1 MINIR
6 YHVYSLVAVF
16 LALAI
21 GVAAG
26 STVVQRSVVDNLR
39 SNQGRI
45 EKNLD
50 SLQAE
55 NGDLRA
61 RITALEKRSGSLS
74 DAGPTTLLADEL
86 VGKPVVL
93 IRVQGV
99 AGDVLDRVRNALS
112 VAGAETVADIEVKAA
127 STDPDTLTAL
137 ADQLGLDPDQRQP
150 EQVEQAVG
158 EQLGT
163 LLAAIGTTASGRVG
177 QATAHTTIGDTE
189 PPATDPEP
197 SREARALRDYAN
209 ALDNAGLLSV
219 RGTLGKDAGVPDQAP
234 DVLIIG
240 GMTTQFDPVPL
251 LHPLLDVL
259 ADADRPVTLA
269 ADASLANPPNEGEK
283 ASGIVA
289 TVRGAGRLRD
299 RVSTVDVLDD
309 FAGLAAMVLGLAD
322 LAGGQIGHYGVGEGA
337 DALLPTRHP

>member
-1 MINIR
+1 MINVR

-39 SNQGRI
+39 STQGRI

-50 SLQAE
+50 SLQAD
-55 NGDLRA
+55 NNDLQV
-61 RITALEKRSGSLS
+61 RIGALEKRSGSLS
-74 DAGPTTLLADEL
+74 DDGPTSLLADEL
-86 VGKPVVL
+86 TGKPVVL

-99 AGDVLDRVRNALS
+99 AGDVLDRVRNTLS
-112 VAGAETVADIEVKAA
+112 VAGADTVADIEVKAA
-127 STDPDTLTAL
+127 SADPDTLSTL
-137 ADQLGLDPDQRQP
+137 AEELGLAVDQREP
-150 EQVEQAVG
+150 EQIEQAVG
-158 EQLGT
+158 EQLGA
-163 LLAAIGTTASGRVG
+163 LLAAVDATSFGVIGQSSARSASDS
-177 QATAHTTIGDTE
+177 Q
-189 PPATDPEP
+189 PPATDPQP
-197 SREARALRDYAN
+197 SPEALQLREYADS
-209 ALDNAGLLSV
+209 LDNAGILSV
-219 RGTLGKDAGVPDQAP
+219 RGPLGKDANVPDGRP
-234 DVLIIG
+234 ELLIIG

-251 LHPLLDVL
+251 LRPLLEVL
-259 ADADRPVTLA
+259 ADTGRPVTLA
-269 ADASLANPPNEGEK
+269 ADATLASPPGQGEK

-322 LAGGQIGHYGVGEGA
+322 LANGQIGHYGVGEGA